1 MFVKVAGDI
10 LVADNAVDCI
20 VWAAV
25 DATIP
30 VLDNTADCTTLPAT
44 VAAAAAV
51 AENGGCLLW

>member
-30 VLDNTADCTTLPAT
+30 VLDNTADCTTLPA
-44 VAAAAAV
+44 AAAV